1 MTKEKYTLFYGIS
14 SPFSQFH
21 PSPFVLKGKS
31 FKCAEQYY
39 AYKKARV
46 FGDHVIAKKIM
57 SSKSPRKMKM
67 LGRKVSGFDEGK
79 WRKRCRHVVRKASIA
94 KYTQNDKLRRKL
106 FQTAGT
112 VLVEASPWDRIWG
125 IGLSKT
131 DHRSLNKKL
140 WRGNNWLGY
149 ILTEVRDKLM
159 QSER

>member
-79 WRKRCRHVVRKASIA
+79 WRKQCRHVVRKASIA
-94 KYTQNDKLRRKL
+94 KYSQNDK
-106 FQTAGT
+106 
-112 VLVEASPWDRIWG
+112 
-125 IGLSKT
+125 
-131 DHRSLNKKL
+131 
-140 WRGNNWLGY
+140 
-149 ILTEVRDKLM
+149 
-159 QSER
+159 